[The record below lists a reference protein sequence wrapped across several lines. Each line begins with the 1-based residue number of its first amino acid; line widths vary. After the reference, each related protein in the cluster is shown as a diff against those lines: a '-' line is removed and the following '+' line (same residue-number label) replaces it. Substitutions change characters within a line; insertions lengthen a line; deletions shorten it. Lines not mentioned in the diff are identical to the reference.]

1 MLRPVALPEELTRGK
16 LYLCSM
22 PGRFEALEV
31 FLQEITEAEVSHVMC
46 LVSDEEIARKSPDY
60 LEAMQRNQLP
70 AKLWPCDI
78 PDYGLPENADTLI
91 QTLDQI
97 RSLLD
102 KGESVVIHCAA
113 GCGRTGLASTL
124 LLNRI
129 GLPLDQAIEIIR
141 LAGSAPDTQ
150 EQRDFLKQHALP
162 SMSIL
167 MTPSPEP
174 RHEEVELPP
183 LYFVVMPRLTPEQSS
198 GAEREAIQRRG
209 FAFAMTRDESTE
221 PKCRIFH
228 PDDWAEL
235 VALMESRPL
244 VVGYD
249 CLDEDLEHLRSRGEV
264 RPQKVC
270 DLMRVY
276 ERRRRK
282 RVDFKTATERTI
294 GFHSILTVKEAAEWL
309 NKGGEKQV
317 IFHLNQHLSAMAR
330 MHEFMI
336 EKGWNMETPE
346 SATVKNLEPLCEG

>member
-1 MLRPVALPEELTRGK
+1 MLRPVALPKELTRGK

-22 PGRFEALEV
+22 PGRFEALEI
-31 FLQEITEAEVSHVMC
+31 FIQEITEAEVGHVVC

-70 AKLWPCDI
+70 AKPWRCDI
-78 PDYGLPENADTLI
+78 PDYGLPENAAPLI

-102 KGESVVIHCAA
+102 NGESIVIHCAA
-113 GCGRTGLASTL
+113 GCGRTGLVSTL

-129 GLPLDQAIEIIR
+129 GLPLNQAIEIIR

-162 SMSIL
+162 SMSII
-167 MTPSPEP
+167 MSPSPEP
-174 RHEEVELPP
+174 SPDKPELPP
-183 LYFVVMPRLTPEQSS
+183 LYFVVLPLLTPEES
-198 GAEREAIQRRG
+198 GADDQKAILRRV
-209 FAFAMTRDESTE
+209 FALAMTRDESTD

-249 CLDEDLEHLRSRGEV
+249 CLDEDLKHLRSRGEV

-276 ERRRRK
+276 ERRRK

-294 GFHSILTVKEAAEWL
+294 GFHSMLTVKEAAEWL

-346 SATVKNLEPLCEG
+346 SATVKNLDPVCEG